1 MIMNVLFICVFF
13 FEMLISTIFFS
24 NISEKKKNFSII
36 MVSGILIFE
45 IGALINI
52 FIISTSWLNV
62 LFSIIAN
69 IVLSIFFFKT
79 KPLRAIFYSVV
90 LVSISSFLEY
100 IIIFIVS
107 AYSSLYVVDY
117 ESETILL
124 VIEIIISK
132 VLYFFIVMILLHFIH
147 KDDNIVKVP
156 TAFYIFPLITLV
168 SVICFWYIS
177 LNQYLEFENQI
188 ILGIVS
194 ILLLLATLFVFFSFQ
209 ANAQKEH
216 KLLLLQQEQDKI
228 KTDITYY
235 EILEK
240 QNNDLRSYAHDA
252 KKHLSTIKNLNNNSE
267 IDIYISEMHES
278 LSEYCKVSH
287 SGNHTLDVVIDK
299 YVTECDLNNIAFE
312 FDIKNNNLSQV
323 EPYDLVAILGNLL
336 DNALEA
342 SEQSQ
347 DKMVSIET
355 DFRNNFSVIIVSNSC
370 DKNPQFNNSELP
382 VTTKSNKQLHG
393 FGLKSVRKTIKK
405 YYGDIAF
412 EYDDQKKTF
421 IVTVMLTNRN
431 NTIKNQF

>member
-1 MIMNVLFICVFF
+1 MMMEILFVCVFF

-24 NISEKKKNFSII
+24 NIAEKKKPLSAI
-36 MVSGILIFE
+36 VVLGTLIFE

-69 IVLSIFFFKT
+69 LLLSVCFFKI
-79 KPLRAIFYSVV
+79 KPIRAGFYSV
-90 LVSISSFLEY
+90 LIVSFSSFLEY

-107 AYSSLYVVDY
+107 SYSNLYIAEYD
-117 ESETILL
+117 SEPILL

-132 VLYFFIVMILLHFIH
+132 VLYFIVVLVLLRFTQ
-147 KDDNIVKVP
+147 KDEAMVKIP
-156 TAFYIFPLITLV
+156 TAFYIFPLITLI
-168 SVICFWYIS
+168 SVICFWYVS
-177 LNQYLEFENQI
+177 LNQHLEFKNQI

-194 ILLLLATLFVFFSFQ
+194 VLLLFATLFVFFSFQ
-209 ANAQKEH
+209 ANAQRES

-235 EILEK
+235 DILEK
-240 QNNDLRSYAHDA
+240 QNNNLRTYAHDA
-252 KKHLSTIKNLNNNSE
+252 KNHLSAIKHLNTNPE
-267 IDIYISEMHES
+267 IDIYISKMTER
-278 LSEYCKVSH
+278 LAEYGKVCH

-312 FDIKNNNLSQV
+312 FDIKINNLSQV

-342 SEQSQ
+342 AEQSQ

-370 DKNPQFNNSELP
+370 DKNPQLSNSELP
-382 VTTKSNKQLHG
+382 VTTKSNKRLHG

-405 YYGDIAF
+405 YNGDIAF
-412 EYDDQKKTF
+412 EYISKEKVF
-421 IVTVMLTNRN
+421 IVTIMLDE
-431 NTIKNQF
+431 KL

>member
-1 MIMNVLFICVFF
+1 MIMNVLYVFVFF
-13 FEMLISTIFFS
+13 FEMLISTIFFN
-24 NISEKKKNFSII
+24 NIAEKRKPLSAIVI
-36 MVSGILIFE
+36 LGTLIFE

-52 FIISTSWLNV
+52 FIISTSWINV

-69 IVLSIFFFKT
+69 LVFSVCFFKT
-79 KPLRAIFYSVV
+79 KPIRAGFYSIII
-90 LVSISSFLEY
+90 VSLSSFIEY

-107 AYSSLYVVDY
+107 SYSNLYIAEY
-117 ESETILL
+117 ESKTILL
-124 VIEIIISK
+124 VIEIIVSK
-132 VLYFFIVMILLHFIH
+132 ILYFFVVMILLHFIQ
-147 KDDNIVKVP
+147 KDNKILKVP

-168 SVICFWYIS
+168 SVICFWHVS
-177 LNQYLEFENQI
+177 LNQHLEFKNQI

-209 ANAQKEH
+209 ANAQKER
-216 KLLLLQQEQDKI
+216 KLLLLQQERDKI

-240 QNNDLRSYAHDA
+240 QNNNLRTYAHDA
-252 KKHLSTIKNLNNNSE
+252 KKHLSAIKNLNNNPE
-267 IDIYISEMHES
+267 IDIYISEMYES

-299 YVTECDLNNIAFE
+299 YVTECDLNNITFE

-370 DKNPQFNNSELP
+370 DKNPQLSNSELP
-382 VTTKSNKQLHG
+382 VTTKNNKQLHG
-393 FGLKSVRKTIKK
+393 FGLKSIRKTIKK
-405 YYGDIAF
+405 YNGDIAF
-412 EYDDQKKTF
+412 DYDNKKKIF
-421 IVTVMLTNRN
+421 IVTVML
-431 NTIKNQF
+431 

>member
-24 NISEKKKNFSII
+24 NIAEKKKQLSTI
-36 MVSGILIFE
+36 MVLGTLIFE

-52 FIISTSWLNV
+52 FIISTAWINV
-62 LFSIIAN
+62 LFSVTAN
-69 IVLSIFFFKT
+69 LILSLFFFKI
-79 KPLRAIFYSVV
+79 KPSRAGFYSVL
-90 LVSISSFLEY
+90 LVSISSFLEH
-100 IIIFIVS
+100 IIIFVIS
-107 AYSSLYVVDY
+107 SYSDLYIAEY
-117 ESETILL
+117 KSETILL

-132 VLYFFIVMILLHFIH
+132 VLYFIVVMVLLRFTQ
-147 KDDNIVKVP
+147 KDETIVKIP
-156 TAFYIFPLITLV
+156 TAFYIFPLITLI
-168 SVICFWYIS
+168 SVTCFWHVS
-177 LNQYLEFENQI
+177 LNQHLEFKNQI

-209 ANAQKEH
+209 ANAQKER
-216 KLLLLQQEQDKI
+216 KLLLLQQERDKI

-240 QNNDLRSYAHDA
+240 QNNNLRTYAHDA
-252 KKHLSTIKNLNNNSE
+252 KKHLSAIKNLNNNPE
-267 IDIYISEMHES
+267 IDIYISEMYES

-299 YVTECDLNNIAFE
+299 YVTECDLNNITFE

-370 DKNPQFNNSELP
+370 DKNPQLSNSELP

-393 FGLKSVRKTIKK
+393 FGLKSIRKTIKK
-405 YYGDIAF
+405 YNGDIAF
-412 EYDDQKKTF
+412 EYDNKKKIF
-421 IVTVMLTNRN
+421 IVTVML
-431 NTIKNQF
+431 

>member
-1 MIMNVLFICVFF
+1 MMMEILFVCVFF
-13 FEMLISTIFFS
+13 FEMLISTIFFN
-24 NISEKKKNFSII
+24 NIAEKRKPLSAIVI
-36 MVSGILIFE
+36 LGTLIFE

-52 FIISTSWLNV
+52 FIISTSWINV

-69 IVLSIFFFKT
+69 LVFSVCFFKT
-79 KPLRAIFYSVV
+79 KPIRAGFYSVII
-90 LVSISSFLEY
+90 VSLSSFIEY

-107 AYSSLYVVDY
+107 SYSNLYIAEY
-117 ESETILL
+117 ESKTILL

-156 TAFYIFPLITLV
+156 TAFYIFPLITLI

-209 ANAQKEH
+209 ANSQKER

-240 QNNDLRSYAHDA
+240 QNNNLRTYAHDA
-252 KKHLSTIKNLNNNSE
+252 KKHLSAIKNLNNNPE
-267 IDIYISEMHES
+267 IDIYISEMYES

-287 SGNHTLDVVIDK
+287 SGNHALDVVIDK
-299 YVTECDLNNIAFE
+299 YITECDLNNITFE

-342 SEQSQ
+342 AEQSQ
-347 DKMVSIET
+347 DKTVSIET

-370 DKNPQFNNSELP
+370 DKNPQLNNSELP

-393 FGLKSVRKTIKK
+393 FGLKSVRRTIKK
-405 YYGDIAF
+405 YNGDIAF

-421 IVTVMLTNRN
+421 IVTVML
-431 NTIKNQF
+431 

>member
-1 MIMNVLFICVFF
+1 MMMEILFVCVFF

-24 NISEKKKNFSII
+24 NIAEKKKPLSAI
-36 MVSGILIFE
+36 VVLGTLIFE

-69 IVLSIFFFKT
+69 LLLSVCFFKI
-79 KPLRAIFYSVV
+79 KPIRAGFYSV
-90 LVSISSFLEY
+90 LIVSFSSFLEY

-107 AYSSLYVVDY
+107 SYSNLYIAEYD
-117 ESETILL
+117 SEPILL

-132 VLYFFIVMILLHFIH
+132 VLYFIVVTVLLRFTQ

-156 TAFYIFPLITLV
+156 TAFYIFPLITLI
-168 SVICFWYIS
+168 SVICFWYVS
-177 LNQYLEFENQI
+177 LNQHLEFKNQI

-194 ILLLLATLFVFFSFQ
+194 VLLLFATLFVFFSFQ
-209 ANAQKEH
+209 ANAQRES

-235 EILEK
+235 DILEK
-240 QNNDLRSYAHDA
+240 QNNNLRTYAHDA
-252 KKHLSTIKNLNNNSE
+252 KNHLSAIKNLNTNPE
-267 IDIYISEMHES
+267 IDIYISKMTER
-278 LSEYCKVSH
+278 LAEYGKVCH

-323 EPYDLVAILGNLL
+323 EPHDLVAILGNLL

-342 SEQSQ
+342 AEQSQ

-370 DKNPQFNNSELP
+370 DKNPQLSNSELP
-382 VTTKSNKQLHG
+382 VTTKSNKRLHG

-405 YYGDIAF
+405 YNGDIAF
-412 EYDDQKKTF
+412 DYISKEKVF
-421 IVTVMLTNRN
+421 IVTIMLDE
-431 NTIKNQF
+431 KL

>member
-1 MIMNVLFICVFF
+1 MMMEILFVCVFF

-24 NISEKKKNFSII
+24 NIAEKKKPLSAI
-36 MVSGILIFE
+36 VVLGTLIFE

-69 IVLSIFFFKT
+69 LVFSVCFFKI
-79 KPLRAIFYSVV
+79 KPIRAGFYSV
-90 LVSISSFLEY
+90 LIVSLSSFLEY

-107 AYSSLYVVDY
+107 SYSNLYIAEY

-132 VLYFFIVMILLHFIH
+132 VLYFLVVMILLRFTQ

-156 TAFYIFPLITLV
+156 TAFYIFPLITLI
-168 SVICFWYIS
+168 SVICFWYVS
-177 LNQYLEFENQI
+177 LNQYLEFKNQI
-188 ILGIVS
+188 ILSIVS
-194 ILLLLATLFVFFSFQ
+194 VFLLLATLFVFFSFQ
-209 ANAQKEH
+209 ANAQREN

-228 KTDITYY
+228 LTDINYY

-240 QNNDLRSYAHDA
+240 QNDNLRAYAHDA
-252 KKHLSTIKNLNNNSE
+252 KNHLSIIKNLNNNPE
-267 IDIYISEMHES
+267 VEMYISKMIER
-278 LSEYCKVSH
+278 LAEYGKVCH
-287 SGNHTLDVVIDK
+287 SGNHSLDVVIDK
-299 YVTECDLNNIAFE
+299 YVTESELNNIAFE

-342 SEQSQ
+342 AEQSQ

-370 DKNPQFNNSELP
+370 DKNPQLSNSELP
-382 VTTKSNKQLHG
+382 VTTKSNKRLHG

-405 YYGDIAF
+405 YNGDIAF
-412 EYDDQKKTF
+412 EYISKEKVF
-421 IVTVMLTNRN
+421 IVTIMLDE
-431 NTIKNQF
+431 KL